1 MTEPQVRWLSS
12 WFFQSLTSSQA
23 PTNLRVRLFEASKVW
38 PQKTS
43 LSWKRLKMRH
53 EAKLVSKQ
61 DVLFWKRKKTF
72 LVLKEREKEEA
83 GEEYSS
89 TFCCR
94 LVLKITP
101 PFVRLNKLWVCGVWM
116 NVLREVHSFNHT
128 HILSLSPS
136 LTHSL
141 SLTFSL
147 RHTHTHSWLTH

>member
-43 LSWKRLKMRH
+43 LSWKRLKRRH

-101 PFVRLNKLWVCGVWM
+101 PFVRLNKLWVCGW
-116 NVLREVHSFNHT
+116 EKCTHSITHTYSHYLPLSHT
-128 HILSLSPS
+128 HSLSLSPS
-136 LTHSL
+136 D
-141 SLTFSL
+141 
-147 RHTHTHSWLTH
+147 THTHSWLTH